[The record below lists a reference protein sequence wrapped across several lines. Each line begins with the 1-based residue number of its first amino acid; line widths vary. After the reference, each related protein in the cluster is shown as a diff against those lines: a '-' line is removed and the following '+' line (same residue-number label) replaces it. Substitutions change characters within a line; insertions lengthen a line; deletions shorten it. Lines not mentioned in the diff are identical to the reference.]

1 MMMHSVTSPHGRVAG
16 QAIAILGS
24 GSMNCT
30 DRDVVMRVRGR
41 GDAPKAGFSPRR
53 DASTLRAEERR
64 VGKECVSTGRSRGS
78 PYPEKTKYSYDS
90 VIKSSLFSTNDHN
103 VKY

>member
-53 DASTLRAEERR
+53 DASTLP
-64 VGKECVSTGRSRGS
+64 RSEKHTSELQSIMRISYADFCLKKKTNIYGNLIS
-78 PYPEKTKYSYDS
+78 PNQIQRK
-90 VIKSSLFSTNDHN
+90 V
-103 VKY
+103 